1 MHPWPVA
8 FTTYEGARWKIFH
21 TTPLEETTTATP
33 GTIIARTKKALHI
46 ACGEGTVLA
55 IDELQ
60 PAGKAK
66 QTIQAFLNGSGQ
78 AIAEGQQVG

>member
-8 FTTYEGARWKIFH
+8 FTTYEGARWKIFR
-21 TTPLEETTTATP
+21 TTPLEETTSAAP
-33 GTIIARTKKALHI
+33 GTIIKRSKKELHI
-46 ACGEGTVLA
+46 ACGNGSVLA

-66 QTIQAFLNGSGQ
+66 QAIQAFLNGSGQ
-78 AIAEGQQVG
+78 AVAEGQQVG